1 VVASVVKRVRSDPWI
16 RVQPWIRGIR
26 VHSHWSNKISRF
38 FYNVENFEFF
48 LLLRFL
54 LPVVVTKTYSQ

>member
-1 VVASVVKRVRSDPWI
+1 VLLNESDP
-16 RVQPWIRGIR
+16 IRGFGSNPGFGGFESILDG
-26 VHSHWSNKISRF
+26 SNKISRF